1 METRILQRRKGR
13 HAWMM
18 GQQQEQSNEENH
30 EMEGISEYDDLELA
44 QLTSLPATGRGNIR
58 NHNSSAFAVVDINCQ
73 NSKCSDGSSLRIRQ
87 LQSQQ
92 TVGDEIQG
100 NCVKK

>member
-1 METRILQRRKGR
+1 MEKRILQWRKGR

-18 GQQQEQSNEENH
+18 GHQQEQSNEENH
-30 EMEGISEYDDLELA
+30 KMEGISEYDDLELA
-44 QLTSLPATGRGNIR
+44 QLTSLPPTGRGNIR
-58 NHNSSAFAVVDINCQ
+58 NHNYSAFAVVDINCRS
-73 NSKCSDGSSLRIRQ
+73 SKCSDGLSWSIRRLR
-87 LQSQQ
+87 SQQ